1 MKNVRALCI
10 GGWNGIS
17 KSVRGSSGVFVEAA
31 AICDVSRSGGAG
43 EGKKDKKLRLTFV
56 RLILLIFLL
65 HWCWWSLFIRIMGES
80 TFKCSGPGKMSAF
93 YGVPRKMSCAV
104 PSWWMDVSEYIAAPF
119 FVLKYFPFT
128 LSPHSLGTF
137 SHFILL
143 EQCRKSSTR
152 SGVLG
157 SSTLFHDQT
166 LSPFHKQGSGGWI
179 FWYFWCVFVVLW
191 HDRYSLRWNERLKQ
205 TPGNIAFHGNKL
217 AQQHRKYL
225 LAKTKSA
232 KCGWS

>member
-1 MKNVRALCI
+1 MYRGMK
-10 GGWNGIS
+10 WNLQIRPGFS
-17 KSVRGSSGVFVEAA
+17 LKQQPFAMLAEAEE
-31 AICDVSRSGGAG
+31 RR

-119 FVLKYFPFT
+119 FVLKYFSFT

-179 FWYFWCVFVVLW
+179 FRYFWCVFVRSIFVAM
-191 HDRYSLRWNERLKQ
+191 K
-205 TPGNIAFHGNKL
+205 
-217 AQQHRKYL
+217 RKV
-225 LAKTKSA
+225 KTNSGQY
-232 KCGWS
+232 CVSWQ